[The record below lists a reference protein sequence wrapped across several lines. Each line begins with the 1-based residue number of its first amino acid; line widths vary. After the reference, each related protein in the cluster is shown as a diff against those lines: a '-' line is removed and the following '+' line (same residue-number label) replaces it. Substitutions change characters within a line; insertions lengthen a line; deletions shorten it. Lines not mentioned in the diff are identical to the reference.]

1 MPRSPLPLL
10 LPVTLLLGACN
21 LTDASTATPVWQD
34 EFSGTGLDTSKWS
47 YQTGNGFTAGT
58 DYVAGWGN
66 NELEYYTD
74 RSSNVSV
81 QGGTLVIT
89 ARREKITGPAGR
101 TAGTFDVSATL
112 GGTKGTPTNWA
123 GTMYFRVT
131 GDNNAKIKGLQ
142 AWIPQT
148 APTSTA
154 FFGVE
159 IGRAHV

>member
-1 MPRSPLPLL
+1 MSRSPLPVL
-10 LPVTLLLGACN
+10 LPLSLLLGACT
-21 LTDASTATPVWQD
+21 LTDASSATPVWQD

-74 RSSNVSV
+74 RASNVSV

-101 TAGTFDVSATL
+101 TAGTFD
-112 GGTKGTPTNWA
+112 W
-123 GTMYFRVT
+123 
-131 GDNNAKIKGLQ
+131 
-142 AWIPQT
+142 
-148 APTSTA
+148 TS
-154 FFGVE
+154 GRIRK